1 MELNLVEFLIIW
13 FLSNDII
20 DSGLRFSTAEEC
32 YAEALNVGSELNSIN
47 LLTPKFTCIPLA
59 KGKEFKIYRSNSNSR
74 FPF

>member
-1 MELNLVEFLIIW
+1 MIEFLIIW
-13 FLSNDII
+13 FLGNDII

-32 YAEALNVGSELNSIN
+32 FAEAQNTGSDLNSIN
-47 LLTPKFTCIPLA
+47 IIPPKFTCIPLA

>member
-1 MELNLVEFLIIW
+1 MIEFLIIW
-13 FLSNDII
+13 FLGNDII

-32 YAEALNVGSELNSIN
+32 FAEAQNSGSDLNSIN
-47 LLTPKFTCIPLA
+47 IIPPKFTCIPLA